1 MIRSVPATAASEMPI
16 GAKGVP
22 VELRISVP

>member
-1 MIRSVPATAASEMPI
+1 MIRSVPAMAASEMPI